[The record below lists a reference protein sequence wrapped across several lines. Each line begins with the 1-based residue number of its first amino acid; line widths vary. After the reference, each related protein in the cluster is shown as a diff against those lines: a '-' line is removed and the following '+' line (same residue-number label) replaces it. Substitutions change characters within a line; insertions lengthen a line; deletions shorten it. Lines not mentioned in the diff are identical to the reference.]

1 MDIQKSMKMMILMN
15 IFSTKKITISM
26 TTKKLKKKKKKK
38 NMIKL

>member
-26 TTKKLKKKKKKK
+26 TMKKLKKKK